1 MNSKEI
7 ELAVARKFN
16 TRVNLIVP
24 NVFWGLGF
32 NYELDLMIVTPAHYA
47 YEVEIKIS
55 ISDLKAEKKKQL
67 WAHHDKRIKGLYF
80 AIPDDLKE
88 KAIPLIDKNAGILT
102 VYGDCFA
109 GLHCNIL
116 RKPTINNSAR
126 KLNDPEIDKLY
137 KLCTMRVWNLKEHEV
152 INNRKIATA
161 TDVNKKTEKALAL
174 INEWGRISGGHR
186 KQWILDQLVRTLAD
200 DYAAWIV
207 DFEGGINGP
216 HTYKWDKGLKPLAV
230 AFLHQSAHLD

>member
-7 ELAVARKFN
+7 ELAVAREFN
-16 TRVNLIVP
+16 TRINLIVP

-32 NYELDLMIVTPAHYA
+32 NYELDLMIVTKAHYA

-55 ISDLKAEKKKQL
+55 ISDLKAEKKKKP

-102 VYGDCFA
+102 VYGNCHD
-109 GLHCNIL
+109 GLHCSIL
-116 RKPTINNSAR
+116 RKPTINNNAR
-126 KLNDPEIDKLY
+126 KLTDTEMRKLY
-137 KLCTMRVWNLKEHEV
+137 SLCAMRVWNLKEHEV
-152 INNRKIATA
+152 INTRKIATA
-161 TDVNKKTEKALAL
+161 TAANVRTEKALAL
-174 INEWGRISGGHR
+174 INEWGSIGGGYR
-186 KQWILDQLVRTLAD
+186 KQWVLDQLVQTLAD
-200 DYAAWIV
+200 DYAAWIA

-216 HTYKWDKGLKPLAV
+216 HTFIWDAGRRPLTASKK
-230 AFLHQSAHLD
+230 FKT